1 MASFRFRQ
9 SQPIPLQ
16 LSAVLPKPRIQGAGA
31 KVTPTRVDIPFEEM
45 KQLAGASVELSY
57 AEGYP
62 EDDSVDEKMIKES
75 VALAAKS
82 DVAVIFVGQPEYA
95 ESEMRDLKGI
105 DLPEQQILLIQA
117 IARTTE
123 VYCGDQ

>member
-16 LSAVLPKPRIQGAGA
+16 LSAVLPKPRIQGRQR

-62 EDDSVDEKMIKES
+62 EDDSVDEKMIKEVS
-75 VALAAKS
+75 HWRQNRMS
-82 DVAVIFVGQPEYA
+82 QSY
-95 ESEMRDLKGI
+95 S
-105 DLPEQQILLIQA
+105 
-117 IARTTE
+117 
-123 VYCGDQ
+123 